1 MATNTY
7 QVGDLVKVQGTFQ
20 DSTPTNVDPDNVEV
34 KYTNPE
40 GTTTTKT
47 YSGDSEVVRDSLGV
61 FYLLITIDPALT
73 TPHGTWYY
81 RFHGYNDTGTPV
93 NRAADESEFYV
104 EKSSF

>member
-1 MATNTY
+1 MTNTY
-7 QVGDLVKVQGTFQ
+7 QVGDLIQVQGTFA
-20 DSTPTNVDPDNVEV
+20 DATPTNVDPDNVEV

-47 YSGDSEVVRDSLGV
+47 YSTDVEVVRSALGV
-61 FYLLITIDPALT
+61 FHLLITIDPALT

-81 RFHGYNDTGTPV
+81 RFHGYNDSGSPV
-93 NRAADESEFYV
+93 NRAADEAEFFV